1 MDMAKVSLYDRLGGY
16 NAIAAVTDDLMRRMV
31 GDQRLGK
38 FFIGHGDSS
47 RKRLRQD
54 MVNMICQATGGPCL
68 YTGRDM
74 KTVHAGLGIGGGEW
88 QSMITLLIGAL
99 DDFKVAN
106 GDQKEILNLLA
117 AIKGDI
123 VERP

>member
-1 MDMAKVSLYDRLGGY
+1 MAKTSLYDRLGGY
-16 NAIAAVTDDLMRRMV
+16 SAIAAVTDDLMRRMV
-31 GDQRLGK
+31 SDQRLGK
-38 FFIGHGDSS
+38 YFIGHGDDS

-74 KTVHAGLGIGGGEW
+74 KTVHAGLGIGGVEW

-99 DDFKVAN
+99 DDFKVGD